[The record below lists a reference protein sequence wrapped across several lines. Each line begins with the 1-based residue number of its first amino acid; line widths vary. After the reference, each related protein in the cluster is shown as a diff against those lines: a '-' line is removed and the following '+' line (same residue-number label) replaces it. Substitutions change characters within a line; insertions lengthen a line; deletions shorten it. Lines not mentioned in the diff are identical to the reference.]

1 MRILNGKIPK
11 PASKKTGGQDFDAYL
26 LEVGKRFQ
34 EWSVIPLDPPRI
46 RLEHP
51 SSSLVDEGDRI
62 SGETGSDLEIEA
74 MLELAKLK
82 GWTLLRFEGPE
93 DFVKTAS
100 RMALERGFHLDDMEV
115 PGSVPEQGESPIVP
129 EIPDVPSGTPE
140 DPAPIDPELKM
151 D

>member
-1 MRILNGKIPK
+1 MKILNGKIPK

-100 RMALERGFHLDDMEV
+100 RMALERGFYLDDMEV
-115 PGSVPEQGESPIVP
+115 PGSVPEQEDSPIVP
-129 EIPDVPSGTPE
+129 EIPDVSF
-140 DPAPIDPELKM
+140 DHELKM